1 MRSKFVFENVEL
13 LHYKLHKISLN
24 RGGSYVDSPEWLKN
38 KKATINP
45 KNNDEKCF
53 QYALTVAL
61 NYQNIKNN
69 PERITKIKPSTN
81 ICEKKKKDCS

>member
-81 ICEKKKKDCS
+81 ICEKKNCS